1 MKEALIT
8 IRLMDVVTGTSTN
21 TDALPLFNAID
32 TILSNNQ
39 KVRLSLDGAT
49 PFSTSFLNSSI
60 GSLADKYG
68 LDNMRKRIVFTN
80 LKESQI
86 KAIKRYFDLIGTT

>member
-8 IRLMDVVTGTSTN
+8 IRLMDVVAGTSTN
-21 TDALPLFNAID
+21 ADAVALFNAID
-32 TILSNNQ
+32 NILSTNQ
-39 KVRLSLDGAT
+39 KARLSLDGAT
-49 PFSTSFLNSSI
+49 PLSTSFLNSSI

-68 LDNMRKRIVFTN
+68 FEEMRKKIVFTN

-86 KAIKRYFDLIGTT
+86 KTIKRYFELISC